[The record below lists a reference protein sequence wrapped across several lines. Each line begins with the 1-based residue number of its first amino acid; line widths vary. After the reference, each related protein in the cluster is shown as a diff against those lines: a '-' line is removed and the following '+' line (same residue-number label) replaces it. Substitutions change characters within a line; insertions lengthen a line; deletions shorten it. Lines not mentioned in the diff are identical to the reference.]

1 MPERY
6 SGFLT
11 PKDKESLE
19 GYEDGSLDPTD
30 DKQRRRRVDLR
41 QRSMRALKDLVRL
54 QEQVPKEDWDSI
66 VTEFLTDVDV
76 VPQRDVP
83 KILGFLFAGSRA
95 THHSVRDWEYW
106 VRRALTEVVP
116 AAYIDVQISVFD
128 YEDVDELEEQYH
140 DDPEVLTESEKEALL
155 RTGRIDSYDM
165 DGDGILGDSE

>member
-1 MPERY
+1 MPDRY

-19 GYEDGSLDPTD
+19 GYDDGSLNPKD

-41 QRSMRALKDLVRL
+41 NRSIRALKDMVKL
-54 QEQVPKEDWDSI
+54 QEELPEDDRDSI
-66 VTEFLTDVDV
+66 ITGFLNDEDIL
-76 VPQRDVP
+76 PQRDVP
-83 KILGFLFAGSRA
+83 KILGMIFAGSQA

-106 VRRALTEVVP
+106 VRRALTNVVP

-128 YEDVDELEEQYH
+128 SEDVDGLEEQYH
-140 DDPEVLTESEKEALL
+140 ETSETLSKAEKEALL

-165 DGDGILGDSE
+165 DGEGVFGDSE